1 MGKKATW
8 AKMQFSVRN
17 YFVNSQHTKM
27 DTSPFAIVPVNN
39 ILEINNINYIQSG
52 NRTSPG
58 IFSKLWLI
66 QEIMSGRST
75 AKQMSTRY
83 NLKIWAVNSYV
94 RKFKKRGFVKGNIG
108 RPAGI
113 DEKGLENLVE
123 YVQLEKPGETLLK
136 YTIREEH
143 EQTIVRRCGED
154 HQIAI
159 KRFSQRS
166 VGRYLNKIYAIV
178 DS

>member
-1 MGKKATW
+1 
-8 AKMQFSVRN
+8 
-17 YFVNSQHTKM
+17 M
-27 DTSPFAIVPVNN
+27 DTSPFAIVPLNN
-39 ILEINNINYIQSG
+39 ILEINNINYIQTG
-52 NRTSPG
+52 NRTSPD

-113 DEKGLENLVE
+113 DEKGLE
-123 YVQLEKPGETLLK
+123 
-136 YTIREEH
+136 
-143 EQTIVRRCGED
+143 
-154 HQIAI
+154 
-159 KRFSQRS
+159 
-166 VGRYLNKIYAIV
+166 
-178 DS
+178 